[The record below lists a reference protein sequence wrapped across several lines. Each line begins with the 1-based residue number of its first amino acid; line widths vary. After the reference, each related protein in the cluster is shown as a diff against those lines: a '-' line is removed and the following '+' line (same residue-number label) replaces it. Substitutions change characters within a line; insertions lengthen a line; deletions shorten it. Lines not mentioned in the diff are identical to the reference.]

1 MIHNDNEVLQ
11 GNRVLARVSPFAYM
25 NRRQE
30 NATNGNS
37 KQNVETVELWF
48 G

>member
-25 NRRQE
+25 NKRQE